1 MPTPLTQT
9 QLEGIQ
15 KIIAL
20 KNDFAAP
27 FNPQQSRLMDN
38 LVNIFCTH
46 DLPDNN
52 YISIHL
58 EASQYNNKELFVNAP
73 IEKLLKHL
81 TYIIW
86 TDKLVDNYLP
96 ARIKDMTIYLILER
110 LSVLEP
116 LILILTPSTEEA
128 R

>member
-1 MPTPLTQT
+1 MSSPLTQT
-9 QLEGIQ
+9 QLEGIR

-20 KNDFAAP
+20 KNDFAVLSNA
-27 FNPQQSRLMDN
+27 QQNRLMDS

-58 EASQYNNKELFVNAP
+58 EASQYNNKQLFVNAP
-73 IEKLLKHL
+73 VEKLLKHL

-96 ARIKDMTIYLILER
+96 ARIKDGTIYIILER
-110 LSVLEP
+110 LAVLEP
-116 LILILTPSTEEA
+116 LILILTSSTEEA